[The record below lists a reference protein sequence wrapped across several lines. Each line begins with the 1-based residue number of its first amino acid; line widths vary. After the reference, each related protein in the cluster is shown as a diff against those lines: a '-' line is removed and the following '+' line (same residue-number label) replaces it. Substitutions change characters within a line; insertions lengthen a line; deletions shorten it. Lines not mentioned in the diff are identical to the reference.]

1 VLIELLTFDG
11 CPHEEATIS
20 LVAELARE
28 LGLTPNVRLI
38 EVCDSAAA
46 TRLRFLGAPTIRV
59 EGRDVEP
66 SADDRRDYGLACRL
80 YRTPAGMSP
89 IPNKTWVRSAL
100 LYGQSAGAEVGVG
113 G

>member
-38 EVCDSAAA
+38 EVRDSATA

-89 IPNKTWVRSAL
+89 TPDKTWVRTAL
-100 LYGQSAGAEVGVG
+100 LQTACS
-113 G
+113 